1 MKNIFIMI
9 IVLHISL
16 LVSSDNI
23 AQIYVHGTKSEA
35 IPLLRFFDLTKL
47 KVVLAGGWTTW
58 YPMDPIDSSLLFPT
72 AMTRIVEEGYA
83 GYKYGK
89 TIDGEDAVMCDKN
102 TELMITNYPKS
113 VYNFS
118 YYRQDGG
125 QGVIGSN
132 GRLEGM
138 VQKNVRIK
146 SAVRLLDN
154 S

>member
-9 IVLHISL
+9 IVLLTSMLIY
-16 LVSSDNI
+16 SDNI

-35 IPLLRFFDLTKL
+35 VPLQKNYDKPYT
-47 KVVLAGGWTTW
+47 GGWTTW
-58 YPMDPIDSSLLFPT
+58 YPLDKDSNLDFPT
-72 AMTRIVEEGYA
+72 AMTQIVEGGYD

-89 TIDGEDAVMCDKN
+89 TVDGEYAVMCDKN

-118 YYRQDGG
+118 YYRQDGEK
-125 QGVIGSN
+125 GVIGSGSN
-132 GRLEGM
+132 GRLKCM

-146 SAVRLLDN
+146 SAIRLLDN